1 MPGSEIRVIHGGEIM
16 DSLLNVGRRNLVK
29 WGLAAA
35 GMPMLTKAFAA
46 SAFAQ
51 DASAEGGK
59 KGAVGGRAD
68 EELYTGKGL
77 QGGGQLEIRLTQ
89 SIYTSDPDALE
100 VAQRMK
106 PFDLESW
113 IVEWT
118 RVAEK
123 NEVLA
128 DKFAA
133 DGYKITAGEYYLKA
147 SGFYREACW
156 PQPVDE
162 PRMMATYKKM
172 RETFDK
178 AWKMTR
184 PPFERVQVPYEGKM
198 LDGYFRK
205 PNNPQGKKF
214 PVIIPFQGAD
224 TMAEATI
231 LNAGAYLA
239 RGMAYLAVDFPG
251 QGGAM
256 RLHDLHLPPDTDRIA
271 KAMIDYLETRPD
283 VDATRVGMQ
292 GISMG
297 GYGVPRA
304 ASGEKRI
311 KAAFMS
317 SGSYDLKSDLFEY
330 YPPIQERV
338 RWIIGAKDL
347 ADARKQLNEY
357 NLGGGRAEKIE
368 APMLIGYSKDDR
380 IMDPAGSLR
389 LYEAAKNSKRDMVE
403 GTGHVQAANAG
414 GPRSSRPVVFPDWAA
429 KTLGGEV

>member
-1 MPGSEIRVIHGGEIM
+1 M
-16 DSLLNVGRRNLVK
+16 
-29 WGLAAA
+29 
-35 GMPMLTKAFAA
+35 
-46 SAFAQ
+46 
-51 DASAEGGK
+51 
-59 KGAVGGRAD
+59 
-68 EELYTGKGL
+68 
-77 QGGGQLEIRLTQ
+77 
-89 SIYTSDPDALE
+89 YTSDPDQLE

-113 IVEWT
+113 ITEWT

-123 NEVLA
+123 NEA
-128 DKFAA
+128 MAEKFAA
-133 DGYKITAGEYYLKA
+133 DGYKVTANEYYLRA
-147 SGFYREACW
+147 AGFYRDACW
-156 PQPVDE
+156 PQPVTE
-162 PRMMATYKKM
+162 SRMLPTYKKA
-172 RETFDK
+172 RDNFDK
-178 AWKMTR
+178 AWKLVR
-184 PPFERVQVPYEGKM
+184 PPFERVQINYEGKM

-214 PVIIPFQGAD
+214 PAVIAFQGAD

-231 LNAGAYLA
+231 MGGGAYAA

-251 QGGAM
+251 QGGAL
-256 RLHDLHLPPDTDRIA
+256 RLKDLHLPPDTERVA

-330 YPPIQERV
+330 FPPIQERV
-338 RWIIGAKDL
+338 RWIIGAEDL
-347 ADARKQLNEY
+347 ADTRKK
-357 NLGGGRAEKIE
+357 LGDYKLEGRASKIE

-380 IMDPAGSLR
+380 IMDPAGALR
-389 LYEAAKNSKRDMVE
+389 LYKAAVNSKRDMIE
-403 GTGHVQAANAG
+403 GTGHVQASNAG
-414 GPRSSRPVVFPDWAA
+414 GPRERRPVVFPDWAA
-429 KTLGGEV
+429 KTLGADS

>member
-1 MPGSEIRVIHGGEIM
+1 M
-16 DSLLNVGRRNLVK
+16 DSLLNVSRRSLVK
-29 WGLAAA
+29 LGLGAAA
-35 GMPMLTKAFAA
+35 LPMLTKAFSSDAL
-46 SAFAQ
+46 AQ

-59 KGAVGGRAD
+59 KGAIGGRAE

-106 PFDLESW
+106 PYDLESW

-118 RVAEK
+118 RVAER
-123 NEVLA
+123 NEELA
-128 DKFAA
+128 EKFAGE
-133 DGYKITAGEYYLKA
+133 GYKITAGEYYLKA

-162 PRMMATYKKM
+162 PRMMTTYKKM

-184 PPFERVQVPYEGKM
+184 PPFERVQINYEGKM

-205 PNNPQGKKF
+205 PNNPAGKKF

-251 QGGAM
+251 QGGAL
-256 RLHDLHLPPDTDRIA
+256 RLLDLHLPPDTERVA

-283 VDATRVGMQ
+283 VDATRIGMQ

-317 SGSYDLKSDLFEY
+317 SGSYDLKSDLFEW

-338 RWIIGAKDL
+338 RWIIGAEDL
-347 ADARKQLNEY
+347 ADARKKLGDY
-357 NLGGGRAEKIE
+357 NLDGGRAAKIE
-368 APMLIGYSKDDR
+368 AAMMIGYSKDDR
-380 IMDPAGSLR
+380 IMDPAGALR
-389 LYEAAKNSKRDMVE
+389 LYKAAVNSKRDMIE
-403 GTGHVQAANAG
+403 GTGHVQASNAG
-414 GPRSSRPVVFPDWAA
+414 GPRDRRPAVFPDWAA
-429 KTLGGEV
+429 KTLGADT

>member
-1 MPGSEIRVIHGGEIM
+1 M
-16 DSLLNVGRRNLVK
+16 DSLLNVSRRGLVK

-35 GMPMLTKAFAA
+35 GLA
-46 SAFAQ
+46 SAQ
-51 DASAEGGK
+51 DAGSEGGK

-68 EELYTGKGL
+68 GELFTGNGL
-77 QGGGQLEIRLTQ
+77 PGGGQLEIRLTQ
-89 SIYTSDPDALE
+89 TMYTSDPDALE

-106 PFDLESW
+106 PFDLDSW
-113 IVEWT
+113 ITEWT

-123 NEVLA
+123 NEQLA
-128 DKFAA
+128 EKFAA
-133 DGYKITAGEYYLKA
+133 DGFKVTANEYYLRA
-147 SGFYREACW
+147 AGFYRDACW
-156 PQPVDE
+156 PQPVTDS
-162 PRMMATYKKM
+162 RMLTSYKKA
-172 RETFDK
+172 RDNFDK
-178 AWKMTR
+178 AWKLVR
-184 PPFERVQVPYEGKM
+184 PPFERVQINYEGKM

-205 PNNPQGKKF
+205 PNNPPGKKF
-214 PVIIPFQGAD
+214 PAVIAFQGAD

-231 LNAGAYLA
+231 MGGGAYAA

-251 QGGAM
+251 QGGAL
-256 RLHDLHLPPDTDRIA
+256 RLKDLHLPPDTERVA

-330 YPPIQERV
+330 FPPIQERV

-347 ADARKQLNEY
+347 ADARKQLAEY
-357 NLGGGRAEKIE
+357 NLNGKANKIE

-380 IMDPAGSLR
+380 IMDPAGALR
-389 LYEAAKNSKRDMVE
+389 LYEAAVNSKRDMVE

-414 GPRSSRPVVFPDWAA
+414 GPRDRRPVVFPDWAA
-429 KTLGGEV
+429 KTLGADS

>member
-1 MPGSEIRVIHGGEIM
+1 M
-16 DSLLNVGRRNLVK
+16 DSLLNVSRRALVK
-29 WGLAAA
+29 MGLAAA
-35 GMPMLTKAFAA
+35 GLPVVA
-46 SAFAQ
+46 SAFGVSALAQ
-51 DASAEGGK
+51 DAGSEAGK
-59 KGAVGGRAD
+59 KGAIGGRA
-68 EELYTGKGL
+68 EEQLYPAKGL
-77 QGGGQLEIRLTQ
+77 PGGGQLEIRMTQ
-89 SIYTSDPDALE
+89 SIYTSDPDQLE

-106 PFDLESW
+106 PFDLDSW
-113 IVEWT
+113 VTEWT
-118 RVAEK
+118 RVAER
-123 NEVLA
+123 NEGEAEKLA
-128 DKFAA
+128 GE
-133 DGYKITAGEYYLKA
+133 GYKVTANQFYLRA
-147 SGFYREACW
+147 SNFYREASW
-156 PQPVDE
+156 PMPVDDQ
-162 PRMMATYKKM
+162 RMLPTYKKM

-205 PNNPQGKKF
+205 PNGPQGKKY
-214 PVIIPFQGAD
+214 PVVIPFQGAD

-231 LNAGAYLA
+231 LNGGAYTA
-239 RGMAYLAVDFPG
+239 RGMAYLVVDFPG

-256 RLHDLHLPPDTDRIA
+256 RLHDLHLPPDTNRIA
-271 KAMIDYLETRPD
+271 KALIDYLETRPD

-330 YPPIQERV
+330 FPPIQERV
-338 RWIIGAKDL
+338 RWIIGARDL
-347 ADARKQLNEY
+347 VDARKQLNEY
-357 NLGGGRAEKIE
+357 NLGGGLAAKIE

-389 LYEAAKNSKRDMVE
+389 LYEAAVNSKRDMVE
-403 GTGHVQAANAG
+403 GTGHTQASNAG
-414 GPRSSRPVVFPDWAA
+414 GPRRERPVVFPDWAA
-429 KTLGGEV
+429 KTLGAEA

>member
-1 MPGSEIRVIHGGEIM
+1 M
-16 DSLLNVGRRNLVK
+16 DSLLNVSRRGLVK

-35 GMPMLTKAFAA
+35 GLPALTRALAS

-51 DASAEGGK
+51 DAGSEGGK

-68 EELYTGKGL
+68 GELFTGNGL
-77 QGGGQLEIRLTQ
+77 PGGGQLEIRLTQ
-89 SIYTSDPDALE
+89 TMYTSDPDQLE

-106 PFDLESW
+106 PFDLDSW
-113 IVEWT
+113 ITEWT

-123 NEVLA
+123 NEQMA
-128 DKFAA
+128 EKFAA
-133 DGYKITAGEYYLKA
+133 DGFKVTANEYYLRA
-147 SGFYREACW
+147 AGFYRDACW
-156 PQPVDE
+156 PQPVTD
-162 PRMMATYKKM
+162 PRMLTSYKKA
-172 RETFDK
+172 RDNFDK
-178 AWKMTR
+178 AWKLVR
-184 PPFERVQVPYEGKM
+184 PPFERVQINYEGKM

-205 PNNPQGKKF
+205 PNNPPGKKF
-214 PVIIPFQGAD
+214 PAVIAFQGAD

-231 LNAGAYLA
+231 MGGGAYAA

-251 QGGAM
+251 QGGAL
-256 RLHDLHLPPDTDRIA
+256 RLKDLHLPPDTERVA

-330 YPPIQERV
+330 FPPIQERV

-347 ADARKQLNEY
+347 ADARKQLADY
-357 NLGGGRAEKIE
+357 NLQGRATKIE

-380 IMDPAGSLR
+380 IMDPAGALR
-389 LYEAAKNSKRDMVE
+389 LYKAAVNSKRDMVE

-414 GPRSSRPVVFPDWAA
+414 GPRDRRPAVFPDWAA
-429 KTLGGEV
+429 KTLGADS

>member
-1 MPGSEIRVIHGGEIM
+1 M
-16 DSLLNVGRRNLVK
+16 DSLLNVSRRGLVK

-35 GMPMLTKAFAA
+35 GLPALTSALGS

-51 DASAEGGK
+51 DAGSESGK

-68 EELYTGKGL
+68 GELFTGNGL
-77 QGGGQLEIRLTQ
+77 PGGGQLEIRLTQ
-89 SIYTSDPDALE
+89 TMYTSDPDALE

-113 IVEWT
+113 ITEWT

-123 NEVLA
+123 NEQLA
-128 DKFAA
+128 EKFAA
-133 DGYKITAGEYYLKA
+133 DGFKVTANEYYLRA
-147 SGFYREACW
+147 AGFYRDACW
-156 PQPVDE
+156 PQPVTDS
-162 PRMMATYKKM
+162 RMLTSYKKA
-172 RETFDK
+172 RDNFDK
-178 AWKMTR
+178 AWKLVR
-184 PPFERVQVPYEGKM
+184 PPFERVQINYEGKM

-205 PNNPQGKKF
+205 PNNPPGKKF
-214 PVIIPFQGAD
+214 PAVIAFQGAD

-231 LNAGAYLA
+231 MGGGAYAA

-251 QGGAM
+251 QGGAL
-256 RLHDLHLPPDTDRIA
+256 RLKDLHLPPDTERVA

-330 YPPIQERV
+330 FPPIQERV

-347 ADARKQLNEY
+347 ADARKQLAEY
-357 NLGGGRAEKIE
+357 NLNGKANKIE

-380 IMDPAGSLR
+380 IMDPAGALR
-389 LYEAAKNSKRDMVE
+389 LYEAAVNSKRDMVE

-414 GPRSSRPVVFPDWAA
+414 GPRERRPVVFPDWAA
-429 KTLGGEV
+429 KTLGADS

>member
-1 MPGSEIRVIHGGEIM
+1 M
-16 DSLLNVGRRNLVK
+16 DSLLNVSRRGLVK
-29 WGLAAA
+29 MGLAAA
-35 GMPMLTKAFAA
+35 GLPMLTRAFGS
-46 SAFAQ
+46 SALAQ
-51 DASAEGGK
+51 DASSEAGK
-59 KGAVGGRAD
+59 KGAVGGRSDA
-68 EELYTGKGL
+68 ELYTGKGL

-100 VAQRMK
+100 VSQRMK
-106 PFDLESW
+106 PFNLESW

-123 NEVLA
+123 NEMEA
-128 DKFAA
+128 DKLAA
-133 DGYKITAGEYYLKA
+133 DGYKVTANEFYLRA

-156 PQPVDE
+156 PMPVDE
-162 PRMMATYKKM
+162 PRMLPSYKKM
-172 RETFDK
+172 RETYDK

-184 PPFERVQVPYEGKM
+184 APFERVQINYEGKV

-205 PNNPQGKKF
+205 PNGPAGKKY
-214 PVIIPFQGAD
+214 PVVIPFQGAD

-231 LNAGAYLA
+231 MGGGAYTA

-297 GYGVPRA
+297 GFGVPRA

-317 SGSYDLKSDLFEY
+317 SGSYDLKSDLFTY

-338 RWIIGAKDL
+338 RWIIGARDL
-347 ADARKQLNEY
+347 SDASKKLDEY

-380 IMDPAGSLR
+380 IMDPAGALR
-389 LYEAAKNSKRDMVE
+389 LYEACKNSKRDMVE
-403 GTGHVQAANAG
+403 GTGHAQAGNAG
-414 GPRSSRPVVFPDWAA
+414 GPRSMRPVVFPDWAA
-429 KTLGGEV
+429 KTLGAEA

>member
-1 MPGSEIRVIHGGEIM
+1 M
-16 DSLLNVGRRNLVK
+16 
-29 WGLAAA
+29 GLAAA
-35 GMPMLTKAFAA
+35 GLPVVA
-46 SAFAQ
+46 SAFGVSALAQ
-51 DASAEGGK
+51 DAGSEAGK
-59 KGAVGGRAD
+59 KGAIGGRA
-68 EELYTGKGL
+68 EEQLYPAKGL
-77 QGGGQLEIRLTQ
+77 PGGGQLEIRMTQ
-89 SIYTSDPDALE
+89 SIYTSDPDQLE

-106 PFDLESW
+106 PFDLDSW
-113 IVEWT
+113 VTEWT
-118 RVAEK
+118 RVAER
-123 NEVLA
+123 NEGEAEKLA
-128 DKFAA
+128 GE
-133 DGYKITAGEYYLKA
+133 GYKVTANQFYLRA
-147 SGFYREACW
+147 SNFYREASW
-156 PQPVDE
+156 PMPVDDQ
-162 PRMMATYKKM
+162 RMLPTYKKM

-205 PNNPQGKKF
+205 PNGPQGKKY
-214 PVIIPFQGAD
+214 PVVIPFQGAD

-231 LNAGAYLA
+231 LNGGAYTA
-239 RGMAYLAVDFPG
+239 RGMAYLVVDFPG

-256 RLHDLHLPPDTDRIA
+256 RLHDLHLPPDTNRIA
-271 KAMIDYLETRPD
+271 KALIDYLETRPD

-330 YPPIQERV
+330 FPPIQERV
-338 RWIIGAKDL
+338 RWIIGARDL
-347 ADARKQLNEY
+347 VDARKQLNEY
-357 NLGGGRAEKIE
+357 NLGGGLAAKIE

-389 LYEAAKNSKRDMVE
+389 LYEAAVNSKRDMVE
-403 GTGHVQAANAG
+403 GTGHTQASNAG
-414 GPRSSRPVVFPDWAA
+414 GPRRERPVVFPDWAA
-429 KTLGGEV
+429 KTLGAEA

>member
-1 MPGSEIRVIHGGEIM
+1 M
-16 DSLLNVGRRNLVK
+16 DSLLNVSRRGLVK

-35 GMPMLTKAFAA
+35 GLPALTKAFGT
-46 SAFAQ
+46 SLFAQ
-51 DASAEGGK
+51 DAGSEGGK

-68 EELYTGKGL
+68 GELFTGNGL
-77 QGGGQLEIRLTQ
+77 PGGGQLEIRLTQ
-89 SIYTSDPDALE
+89 TMYTSDPDQLE

-113 IVEWT
+113 ITEWT
-118 RVAEK
+118 RVAER
-123 NEVLA
+123 NEQVA
-128 DKFAA
+128 EKFAA
-133 DGYKITAGEYYLKA
+133 DGYKITASEYYLRAA
-147 SGFYREACW
+147 SLYRDACW
-156 PQPVDE
+156 PQPVTDS
-162 PRMMATYKKM
+162 RMLPTYKKA
-172 RETFDK
+172 RENFDK
-178 AWKMTR
+178 AWKLVR
-184 PPFERVQVPYEGKM
+184 PPFERVQINYEGKM

-214 PVIIPFQGAD
+214 PVVIAFQGAD

-231 LNAGAYLA
+231 MGGGAYSA

-251 QGGAM
+251 QGGAL
-256 RLHDLHLPPDTDRIA
+256 RLKDLHLPPDTERVA

-317 SGSYDLKSDLFEY
+317 SGSYDLKADLFEY

-347 ADARKQLNEY
+347 ADARKQLAEY
-357 NLGGGRAEKIE
+357 TLQGRANKIE

-380 IMDPAGSLR
+380 IMDPAGALR
-389 LYEAAKNSKRDMVE
+389 LYEAATNSKRDMVE

-414 GPRSSRPVVFPDWAA
+414 GPRLSRPVVFPDWAA
-429 KTLGGEV
+429 KTLGAEV